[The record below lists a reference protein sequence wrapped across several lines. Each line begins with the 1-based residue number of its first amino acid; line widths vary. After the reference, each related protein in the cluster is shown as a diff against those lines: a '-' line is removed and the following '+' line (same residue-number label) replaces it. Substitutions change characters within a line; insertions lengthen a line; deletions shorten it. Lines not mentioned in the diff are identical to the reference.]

1 MRLSFLKLSIF
12 LSFLL
17 PVSLIFSRFV
27 TELIVLEIC
36 IFFLIKIFIS
46 KEFFYFKNKLFYIFI
61 FFWSILLMSSIFSDN
76 IIHSLKTA
84 VPYLRFGIFSLG
96 IFYFIKNDKNYIKY
110 FFFSLLLTIILL
122 LFDSYIQ
129 LIFGYNLLGY
139 KKFSENIV
147 TSFFHKEIILG
158 SYLIRLSSLLIA
170 LYYFYK
176 PNNNYILILF
186 FLIIEPM
193 IYFSGSRTPFYLSLI
208 LILALIAF
216 IKFDK
221 KVFVSFLICFFI
233 IGFSFYKE
241 NSEYKERMYN
251 DLIDNYK
258 KFKPKE
264 LDLNSQYK
272 YIHFLFLSPGQTG
285 LWITSLNMF
294 NDKKLLGH
302 GPQSFRLKCD
312 YPKYKTPIFNCST
325 HSHNFMFQLLA
336 ETGILGFFCYI
347 IIFILIIRNFVIN
360 IFERFYKNVKLDL
373 FKTFLLLSFF
383 INFFPLFPNG
393 NFFNNWLNILMY
405 LPFGFL
411 LYKSELKNKR

>member
-1 MRLSFLKLSIF
+1 MRFFFFKLSIF

-17 PVSLIFSRFV
+17 PVSLIFSRFAA
-27 TELIVLEIC
+27 ELIVLEIC
-36 IFFLIKIFIS
+36 IFFLIKIFTN
-46 KEFFYFKNKLFYIFI
+46 KEFYYFKNKLFYIFI

-76 IIHSLKTA
+76 IIHSLKTT

-110 FFFSLLLTIILL
+110 FFISLLLTIIFI

-129 LIFGYNLLGY
+129 LFFGYNLLGY
-139 KKFSENIV
+139 KKFSENII
-147 TSFFHKEIILG
+147 TSFFHQKIILG
-158 SYLIRLSSLLIA
+158 SYLIRFSSLLIA

-272 YIHFLFLSPGQTG
+272 YIHFLFLSPGHTG

-302 GPQSFRLKCD
+302 GPQSFRLKCN

-336 ETGILGFFCYI
+336 ETGILGF
-347 IIFILIIRNFVIN
+347 LVI
-360 IFERFYKNVKLDL
+360 
-373 FKTFLLLSFF
+373 
-383 INFFPLFPNG
+383 
-393 NFFNNWLNILMY
+393 
-405 LPFGFL
+405 L
-411 LYKSELKNKR
+411 LYLFL